1 MDLDTVVAAHQ
12 RSRKAQAKLASE
24 LEDPQEISIA
34 YQEARAA
41 EREWI
46 AVLEE
51 FVHQNGAAI
60 HDPNTGP
67 WLRLHLSRTLGWTAD
82 QIEELEDVTRYKGD
96 GCEHASV

>member
-1 MDLDTVVAAHQ
+1 MDLDTVVAAHM

-24 LEDPQEISIA
+24 LEGLEISIA

-41 EREWI
+41 ECEWI

-60 HDPNTGP
+60 HDPNMGP

-82 QIEELEDVTRYKGD
+82 QIFELEDVTRYKGD
-96 GCEHASV
+96 GCEHANV